1 LEQDVRIV
9 GGVPGGERSGQT
21 MAERVLVAYA
31 TKMGSNTEVAH
42 AIAEVLQAAGLDAD
56 AVPAREVRD
65 LSPYGAVV
73 LGSALYAAHW
83 QREANRFLNRHR
95 EGLKA
100 RRVWL
105 YSSGP
110 LDHHHAAQNLPITTH
125 AAEAVGDIPY
135 VAHRTFGGR
144 LDPAAPGIDAQ
155 ILATHPI
162 GDFRN
167 WPAIRAWAGEI
178 AATLLADG

>member
-1 LEQDVRIV
+1 
-9 GGVPGGERSGQT
+9 

-31 TKMGSNTEVAH
+31 TKMGSNTEVAN
-42 AIAEVLQAAGLDAD
+42 AIAEVLRAAGLEAD
-56 AVPAREVRD
+56 AVPAREIRD

-83 QREANRFLNRHR
+83 QREANRFLNRNR

-110 LDHHHAAQNLPITTH
+110 LDHRQAAQNLPITTH

-144 LDPAAPGIDAQ
+144 LDPTAPGIDAQ
-155 ILATHPI
+155 ILATHPV

-178 AATLLADG
+178 AAALLAGA